1 MAKPALDLSS
11 LTADE
16 KLELIDD
23 LWSSIDPMDLSLDD
37 AQRAE
42 LDRRIERLEKEG
54 PVGTDWE
61 SLRAKMLRSGP

>member
-37 AQRAE
+37 APRAE

-61 SLRAKMLRSGP
+61 SLRAKMSRSGP